1 MGRDRFAKQ
10 SLGYLYPRIKQSRT
24 LMVGAGGIGCELL
37 KNLVLTGFGEIHIVD
52 LDTIDLSN
60 LNRQFLFRQEHI
72 KKSKALVAKESAAK
86 FNPHIK
92 LEAHHANIKDP
103 QFNIEWFQ
111 SFGLVFNALDNLDA
125 RRHVNKMCL
134 AANVALIES
143 GTTGFNGQVQPIIK
157 GKTECYDCST
167 KEVPKSFPV
176 CTIRSTPSQPIH
188 CIVWAKSYLF
198 TEMFGTS
205 EDETP
210 EFDHSEDS
218 ENAKEIENLRQE
230 SQALNSIR
238 QSMGSDDFARKV
250 FDKVFKDDINRLRS
264 MEDMWKTRKQPN
276 ALDFDRISK
285 GASGTKPYVA
295 QQDQKA
301 WTVAETF
308 TVFCDSLRRLSA
320 RLQTSQAQSGADT
333 AAPVLIFDK
342 DDEDTLDFVAAS
354 ANLRSI
360 IFGIE
365 SKSKF
370 DIKQMAGNIIPAIAT
385 TNAMTASLCV
395 MQAFKVM
402 RGDINKAK
410 MVFLERSAARV
421 INSDT
426 LKPPNPNC
434 NVCGVMSSA
443 LIVDPNR
450 ATLNDLVEDVLKTQ
464 LGYGD
469 EFSINN
475 EVGTL
480 YDPDLDDNLSKKFSD
495 LGVKADSFLTI
506 IDDDEE
512 SPRVNL
518 SLTILEKSLPGDT
531 KAVQLPGKL
540 DIARKPKD
548 VPAPTSNGDTNGHVK
563 AESIGLKRKRSLDEH
578 ENGVQQDHKRG
589 KIQMPSKAMGSQ
601 VDDLVI
607 EDDSNDGAIVIDD

>member
-10 SLGYLYPRIKQSRT
+10 SLGYLYPRIKQSRI

-111 SFGLVFNALDNLDA
+111 SFALIFNALDNLDA

-134 AANVALIES
+134 AADVALIES

-198 TEMFGTS
+198 TELFGTS
-205 EDETP
+205 EEETP

-238 QSMGSDDFARKV
+238 QSMGSDDLARKV

-276 ALDFDRISK
+276 ALDFDGVSK
-285 GASGTKPYVA
+285 GASGTKPSVA
-295 QQDQKA
+295 QHDQKA
-301 WTVAETF
+301 WTVAENF
-308 TVFCDSLRRLSA
+308 TVFCDSLRRLST
-320 RLQTSQAQSGADT
+320 RLQTSQARSEADT
-333 AAPVLIFDK
+333 AAPVLMFDK

-360 IFGIE
+360 VFGIE

-385 TNAMTASLCV
+385 TNAITASLCV

-402 RGDINKAK
+402 RGDLDKAK

-434 NVCGVMSSA
+434 NVCGVMSST
-443 LIVDPNR
+443 LILDPDR
-450 ATLNDLVEDVLKTQ
+450 ATLKDLVEDILKTQ

-495 LGVKADSFLTI
+495 LGVKADSFLTV
-506 IDDDEE
+506 IDDDEDD
-512 SPRVNL
+512 PRVNL
-518 SLTILEKSLPGDT
+518 SFAILEKTLPADT
-531 KAVQLPGKL
+531 KAVQLPKKL
-540 DIARKPKD
+540 DIARKPKHA
-548 VPAPTSNGDTNGHVK
+548 PAPLTNGDTNGHVTT
-563 AESIGLKRKRSLDEH
+563 SPVGTKRKRSLE
-578 ENGVQQDHKRG
+578 EPESGLQQGHKRG
-589 KIQMPSKAMGSQ
+589 KIHMPSKAIGFQ
-601 VDDLVI
+601 DDGLVI
-607 EDDSNDGAIVIDD
+607 ADDSNDGAIVIDD